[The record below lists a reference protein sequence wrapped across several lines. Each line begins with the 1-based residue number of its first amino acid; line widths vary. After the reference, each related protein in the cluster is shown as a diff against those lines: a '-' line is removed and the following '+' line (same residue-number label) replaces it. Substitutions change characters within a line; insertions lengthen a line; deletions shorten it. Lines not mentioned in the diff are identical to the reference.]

1 MGDPKL
7 EDPAPRPEDS
17 PAEESPTTEH
27 APPLPARPPP
37 PYVLNAD
44 DDVNHSR
51 SHSYSHSHSENDD
64 NISASDRQTSSS
76 PTHSQPPRA
85 IPRKAVGSTSTSRT
99 PSLTLEINTAQ
110 PEDFEGELA
119 TNHDLPSRE
128 TLRKID
134 NYIVLDRHGKTHPFK
149 SLYTGSNVAR
159 RVLVIFVRHF
169 FCGTCGVC
177 VLRET
182 DYIALQ
188 NCQEF
193 LRSLSEAIT
202 PDALIGLPVSTF
214 IAVIG
219 CGDPALI
226 DMYVSETKCPFPV
239 YTDPTRS
246 LFQALDMTNT
256 LAMGTKPAYMRKSM
270 TRSIMES
277 VVQGI
282 KQIPTGNA
290 LKSGH
295 QRQVGGEFL
304 FEPRDLVTPVST
316 PREEKTKQIGAF
328 EEPQDTR
335 AKNGKASD
343 RHGDEEKTVTW
354 CHRMKTTRDHAEIS
368 EIIEV
373 LGLDA
378 ARILGQVQRQGS
390 AGPSSATSQTRK
402 GRGHSM
408 AEQIRKLSAE
418 QSRSPLA

>member
-17 PAEESPTTEH
+17 PAEESTTTEQ

-44 DDVNHSR
+44 DDVNHNR
-51 SHSYSHSHSENDD
+51 SHSYHSENDD
-64 NISASDRQTSSS
+64 NTSASASASDRQTSSS

-85 IPRKAVGSTSTSRT
+85 IPRKAVGSTSRT

-149 SLYTGSNVAR
+149 SLYIGSNVAR
-159 RVLVIFVRHF
+159 RVLIIFVRHF
-169 FCGTCGVC
+169 FCG
-177 VLRET
+177 ET
-182 DYIALQ
+182 DRNGLQ

-290 LKSGH
+290 LKSGD

-316 PREEKTKQIGAF
+316 PREEKTKQVGAF
-328 EEPQDTR
+328 EEPQDNR

-343 RHGDEEKTVTW
+343 RRGDEEKTVTW

-378 ARILGQVQRQGS
+378 ARILGRVQRQGS

-418 QSRSPLA
+418 QSRSPMA

>member
-1 MGDPKL
+1 MGDPTR
-7 EDPAPRPEDS
+7 EEPAPRP
-17 PAEESPTTEH
+17 AASPTAGETEQ

-37 PYVLNAD
+37 PYVFDAA
-44 DDVNHSR
+44 DDVNHNR
-51 SHSYSHSHSENDD
+51 SHNHGDNHSDNQSNHS
-64 NISASDRQTSSS
+64 RQRDPS
-76 PTHSQPPRA
+76 PSPQLSPKPAEFA
-85 IPRKAVGSTSTSRT
+85 IPRKAVASGSRT
-99 PSLTLEINTAQ
+99 PSLTLEINTSQ

-119 TNHDLPSRE
+119 TNNELPSRD
-128 TLRKID
+128 TLRKIG
-134 NYIVLDRHGKTHPFK
+134 NYIVLDRDGKTHPFK
-149 SLYTGSNVAR
+149 SLFTGSNVAR
-159 RVLVIFVRHF
+159 RVLLIFVRHF
-169 FCGTCGVC
+169 FCG
-177 VLRET
+177 
-182 DYIALQ
+182 

-193 LRSLSEAIT
+193 LRSLSEAVT
-202 PDALIGLPVSTF
+202 PDALLRLPVSTF

-226 DMYVSETKCPFPV
+226 DMYVSETNCPFPV

-282 KQIPTGNA
+282 KQIPAGNA
-290 LKSGH
+290 LKSGD

-316 PREEKTKQIGAF
+316 PRAEKTQPVGAF
-328 EEPQDTR
+328 EEPSDKWAT
-335 AKNGKASD
+335 NGKGAD
-343 RHGDEEKTVTW
+343 HREDEEKTVTW

-368 EIIEV
+368 ELIEV
-373 LGLDA
+373 LGLPA
-378 ARILGQVQRQGS
+378 VRVAPQVQRQSSGG
-390 AGPSSATSQTRK
+390 GPSSATSQTRK